1 MSLFTVDRDR
11 CKRDGVCVSECPARI
26 IEMKNEDSFPALVPG
41 GDVICINCGHCVAVC
56 PHGALSLE
64 TMASEEC
71 PSISRELIPPPEQVD
86 HLLRTR
92 RSIRTYRDQAV
103 GRETLAELIDAARYA
118 PSAHNWQQVHWLV
131 VERKEGV
138 GRLATIIID
147 WMQAM
152 LGDNEKIAETLALD
166 RVIDAWNKGVDRVLR
181 HAPHLV
187 IVHGPSDLP
196 LTHIDCAIALTYLE
210 LAAFSRGL
218 GACWSGYTIA
228 AANSYEP
235 MRDALSLP
243 EGHTCFGAMMVGR
256 PTYAYHRVPLRNEP
270 AITWR

>member
-1 MSLFTVDRDR
+1 MSLFTVDQDR

-26 IEMKNEDSFPALVPG
+26 IEMKNKESFPALAPG

-64 TMASEEC
+64 TMTPNQC
-71 PSISRELIPPPEQVD
+71 PPVNRELIPTPEQVD
-86 HLLRTR
+86 HFLRAR
-92 RSIRTYRDQAV
+92 RSIRTYREQALD
-103 GRETLAELIDAARYA
+103 RDTLAKLIDTARYA

-131 VERKEGV
+131 IEKKEDV
-138 GRLATIIID
+138 RRLATIIID
-147 WMQAM
+147 WMHAM
-152 LGDNEKIAETLALD
+152 IDGNAKIAETLALG

-181 HAPHLV
+181 HAPHMV

-196 LTHIDCAIALTYLE
+196 LTHIDCSIGLTYLE

-218 GACWSGYTIA
+218 GACWSGYTIVT
-228 AANSYEP
+228 ANAYQP

-243 EGHTCFGAMMVGR
+243 EGHKCFGAMMVGR

-270 AITWR
+270 SIVWR